1 MRRLNLMM
9 RDLVMMHRL
18 IAEAPET
25 AKLLLR
31 MQARLVDDN
40 AAGFCP
46 VCMDPDGDASQLER
60 GHLVDCALATV
71 LKDAG
76 LVRGAR

>member
-1 MRRLNLMM
+1 
-9 RDLVMMHRL
+9 
-18 IAEAPET
+18 
-25 AKLLLR
+25 
-31 MQARLVDDN
+31 MQARLVDDD

-71 LKDAG
+71 LKEAG
-76 LVRGAR
+76 LARGAR